1 MTHEVIPM
9 STEMNNLMR
18 LLKVHVPIKSCL
30 GGILNCAIELCE
42 ATLKIELGVWALWCH
57 DSCVFL

>member
-1 MTHEVIPM
+1 M